1 MSAPMPISLR
11 SLLTLAWPIMLS
23 RMSQA
28 VIGLSDVWLVA
39 DLGAAA
45 LAATATGALNSF
57 TLLILPIAMM
67 FVVSSFASQFA
78 GRGDVGGAR
87 RFAWYGLLVAGI
99 TELLC
104 LAVLPLVGWLIDYLP
119 NEPEVR
125 VLMRGYITV
134 RLLSGGA
141 AVGIEAMSNFY
152 GGLGRTRP
160 GMVASISAMV
170 LNVVGNWVFIEG
182 RLGAPKLGVTGS
194 ALASALATA
203 TAFLGFFVYFMRDAH
218 APRGPLRLA
227 EFGRLLRF
235 GLPEGFNWLFEFLA
249 FIFFVNVVVAG
260 LGTEA
265 LASMNAVFNLNA
277 VAFMPAFGL
286 ASACAIV
293 VGQAIGAQR
302 KDDVPAVVWLTVRTT
317 MVWEGL
323 VGLLY
328 VAMPATLMRPFAK
341 GESGLRVEAIG
352 VRMLLVAAAWQMFDA
367 VATVLAESLRAAG
380 DTMFPLLAR
389 LVIAWLVFVPG
400 AYWSVHGLGWSE
412 VGAMGWLVAYLGLLA
427 AALTVRYRSG
437 HWRSVV
443 LIEPVVE
450 A

>member
-1 MSAPMPISLR
+1 
-11 SLLTLAWPIMLS
+11 MLS

-28 VIGLSDVWLVA
+28 VIGLSDAWLVA

-45 LAATATGALNSF
+45 LAATATGAINSF
-57 TLLILPIAMM
+57 TMLILPIAMM

-87 RFAWYGLLVAGI
+87 RFAWYGLIVAAI
-99 TELLC
+99 TEVGC
-104 LAVLPLVGWLIDYLP
+104 LAVIPMVGWLVDQLP

-125 VLMRGYITV
+125 VLMRGYLTV

-160 GMVASISAMV
+160 GMVASLSAMV
-170 LNVVGNWVFIEG
+170 LNVIGNVVFING
-182 RLGAPKLGVTGS
+182 LLGAPKLGVTGS
-194 ALASALATA
+194 ALASALATGV
-203 TAFLGFFVYFMRDAH
+203 AFLGFFLYFLRDAH

-249 FIFFVNVVVAG
+249 FIFFVNVVMAG

-265 LASMNAVFNLNA
+265 LAAMNAVLNINA

-286 ASACAIV
+286 ASACAIL

-302 KDDVPAVVWLTVRTT
+302 KDEVPLVVWLTVRTT

-328 VAMPATLMRPFAK
+328 VVVPAALMRPFAK
-341 GESGLRVEAIG
+341 GESAERVEALG
-352 VRMLLVAAAWQMFDA
+352 MRMLLVAAAWQMFDA

-380 DTMFPLLAR
+380 DTVFPLVAR
-389 LVIAWLVFVPG
+389 LIIAWLVFVPG
-400 AYWSVHGLGWSE
+400 AYWSVHGMGWSE
-412 VGAMGWLVAYLGLLA
+412 VGALSWLVAYLGLLA
-427 AALTVRYRSG
+427 TALTVRYRSG
-437 HWRSVV
+437 HWRTVV
-443 LIEPVVE
+443 LIEPAV
-450 A
+450 